1 MTHDPDEPRP
11 AVSRPGVAAT
21 LIIVL
26 VVIAVITGISLANRS
41 DPAPKSSPKQAGATT
56 GPSTPGSSTGGN
68 HRKKHHHDRNDNSGH
83 GKKSRTHHKPLS
95 PAQRKARAL
104 ATVRKLIA
112 REPSGAISVAVDNT
126 RTGARFTAGAKSG
139 MWTASAYK
147 LLILET
153 LLLQNGGPLSGY
165 QASEAVPMIEN
176 SDNAAGYSLFLAAG
190 GNGGLE
196 SALQRFGMTHTV
208 PGVSDPT
215 FTRTSAADY
224 LHLVRN
230 LVGPSPLT
238 PSAQAYAKNLMRN
251 VEADQR
257 WGVGV
262 VADKGSVVYNK
273 NGWLSVD
280 DSNGPGETDDGRWAV
295 TSVGIVRVHGQQ
307 LLMSVF
313 TQHQPDMGAGV
324 DLVEKLAK
332 AIAPAVVGS

>member
-1 MTHDPDEPRP
+1 MTHEPEEPRP
-11 AVSRPGVAAT
+11 AVSRPAVAAT

-26 VVIAVITGISLANRS
+26 VVIAVVTGISLANRS
-41 DPAPKSSPKQAGATT
+41 DPAPKPARTQVGATGPAT
-56 GPSTPGSSTGGN
+56 SGPSGN
-68 HRKKHHHDRNDNSGH
+68 HAH
-83 GKKSRTHHKPLS
+83 GKKNHPGRHNGHGDKPGKHREPLT
-95 PAQRKARAL
+95 PRQRKARAL
-104 ATVRKLIA
+104 ATVRKLA
-112 REPSGAISVAVDNT
+112 AHQPPGAISVAVVNT
-126 RTGARFTAGAKSG
+126 STGARFTAGAKSG

-153 LLLQNGGPLSGY
+153 LLLQNGGPLYGY

-196 SALQRFGMTHTV
+196 SALQRFGMTHTI

-224 LHLVRN
+224 LRLVRN

-262 VADKGSVVYNK
+262 VADKGSVFYNK

-295 TSVGIVRVHGQQ
+295 TSVGIVKVHGQQ
-307 LLMSVF
+307 LLMAVF
-313 TQHQPDMGAGV
+313 TQHQPDMGTGV
-324 DLVEKLAK
+324 DLVEKLAR
-332 AIAPAVVGS
+332 AIAPAVVRS

>member
-1 MTHDPDEPRP
+1 MTHDPEEPRP

-26 VVIAVITGISLANRS
+26 VVIAVVTGISLANRS
-41 DPAPKSSPKQAGATT
+41 DPAPKPARTQLGATGPAT
-56 GPSTPGSSTGGN
+56 SGPSGSHARGN
-68 HRKKHHHDRNDNSGH
+68 KHHPGRRGGDR
-83 GKKSRTHHKPLS
+83 HKPGRHQKPLT
-95 PAQRKARAL
+95 PKQRKAQAL
-104 ATVRKLIA
+104 GTVRKLDA
-112 REPSGAISVAVDNT
+112 REPSGAISVAVVNT
-126 RTGARFTAGAKSG
+126 SNGARFTAGAKSG

-147 LLILET
+147 LLVLET
-153 LLLQNGGPLSGY
+153 LLLQNGGPLYGY

-224 LHLVRN
+224 IRLVRN
-230 LVGPSPLT
+230 LVGPGPLT

-262 VADKGSVVYNK
+262 VADKGSVFYNK

-280 DSNGPGETDDGRWAV
+280 DSNGPGETDEGRWAV
-295 TSVGIVRVHGQQ
+295 TSVGIVKVHGQQ

-313 TQHQPDMGAGV
+313 TQHQPDMGAGI
-324 DLVEKLAK
+324 DLVEKLAR
-332 AIAPAVVGS
+332 AIAPAVVRS

>member
-1 MTHDPDEPRP
+1 MTREPDEPRP

-26 VVIAVITGISLANRS
+26 VVIAVVTGISLANRS
-41 DPAPKSSPKQAGATT
+41 DPAAKPSPTQVGGPT
-56 GPSTPGSSTGGN
+56 GPSTSGPSGN
-68 HRKKHHHDRNDNSGH
+68 REHDHKHHRGRHNGHHRKQHNHHQ
-83 GKKSRTHHKPLS
+83 PLT

-104 ATVRKLIA
+104 ATVRTLA
-112 REPSGAISVAVDNT
+112 AHEPSGAISVAVVNT
-126 RTGARFTAGAKSG
+126 RSGARFTAGAKGG

-147 LLILET
+147 LLVLET
-153 LLLQNGGPLSGY
+153 LLLQNGGPLYGY

-190 GNGGLE
+190 GNGGLDG
-196 SALQRFGMTHTV
+196 ALERFGMTHTV
-208 PGVSDPT
+208 PGASDPT

-224 LHLVRN
+224 LRLVRN
-230 LVGPSPLT
+230 LVGPGPLT

-262 VADKGSVVYNK
+262 VADKGSVFYNK
-273 NGWLSVD
+273 NGWLSID

-295 TSVGIVRVHGQQ
+295 TSIGIVKVHGQQ
-307 LLMSVF
+307 LLMAVF

-324 DLVEKLAK
+324 KLVEKLAK
-332 AIAPAVVGS
+332 AIAPAVVRS

>member
-1 MTHDPDEPRP
+1 
-11 AVSRPGVAAT
+11 
-21 LIIVL
+21 
-26 VVIAVITGISLANRS
+26 
-41 DPAPKSSPKQAGATT
+41 
-56 GPSTPGSSTGGN
+56 
-68 HRKKHHHDRNDNSGH
+68 
-83 GKKSRTHHKPLS
+83 
-95 PAQRKARAL
+95 
-104 ATVRKLIA
+104 
-112 REPSGAISVAVDNT
+112 
-126 RTGARFTAGAKSG
+126 

-147 LLILET
+147 LLVLET
-153 LLLQNGGPLSGY
+153 LLLQNGGPLYGY

-196 SALQRFGMTHTV
+196 GALQRFGMTHTV

-224 LHLVRN
+224 IRLVRN

-251 VEADQR
+251 VEDDQR

-262 VADKGSVVYNK
+262 VADKGSVFYNK

-280 DSNGPGETDDGRWAV
+280 DSNGAGETDDGRWAV
-295 TSVGIVRVHGQQ
+295 TSVGIVKVHGQQ

-313 TQHQPDMGAGV
+313 TQHQPDMGTGV
-324 DLVEKLAK
+324 DLVEKLAR
-332 AIAPAVVGS
+332 AIAPAVVRS